1 MSNKKILFL
10 IRSLNYGGAQRQLV
24 ALAKG
29 LHERGHN
36 VVVAVFYHGGPLEQD
51 LNDAGVSVIIL
62 GKRKRWDVFPFLWRL
77 ICLVYREKPDILHG
91 YLFEANLLTI
101 LLKPMFPRIRMI
113 WGVRAS
119 NMDLSQYDWLAHL
132 LFRVAC
138 FFSRFADIIIVNS
151 NAGKEYHQKRGF
163 PEKKMVVIPN
173 GIDTERFKTDPDA
186 RIRIRAEWGIKE
198 DERLIG
204 LVARLDPM
212 KDHPIFLRAAAIL
225 ARERQDVRFVCI
237 GDGPEPYKTEL
248 KRFSGELGL
257 ENKLIWTGTRS
268 DMPFVYNALDIDT
281 SSSYGE
287 GFPNVI
293 GEAMACG
300 VPCVVTDVGD
310 SAWIVGDTGI
320 VLAPKSPES
329 IVKGWNSL
337 LSLDLTKMMLLKE
350 KVRQRVIE
358 NMSVQKMVYTTE
370 NYLQNSY
377 G

>member
-10 IRSLNYGGAQRQLV
+10 TRSLNYGGAERQLV

-29 LHERGHN
+29 LHERRHK
-36 VVVAVFYHGGPLEQD
+36 VEVAVFYHGGPLERD
-51 LNDAGVSVIIL
+51 LQEAGVPVISL

-101 LLKPMFPRIRMI
+101 LLKPMFPRVRMI

-119 NMDLSQYDWLAHL
+119 NVDLSQYDWLARL

-138 FFSRFADIIIVNS
+138 FFSRFADTIIVNS

-173 GIDTERFKTDPDA
+173 GIDTEIFKPDA
-186 RIRIRAEWGIKE
+186 GSGTRIRTEWGIKE
-198 DERLIG
+198 DEKVIG

-212 KDHPIFLRAAAIL
+212 KDHPTFLEAAAIL
-225 ARERQDVRFVCI
+225 VKERKDVRFVCV
-237 GDGPEPYKTEL
+237 GDGPDLYKSRLREL
-248 KRFSGELGL
+248 SCKYGL
-257 ENKLIWTGTRS
+257 ETKLIWTGTRS
-268 DMPFVYNALDIDT
+268 DMPFVYNTLDIAT
-281 SSSYGE
+281 SSSSYGE

-310 SAWIVGDTGI
+310 SGWIVGDTGI
-320 VLAPKSPES
+320 VLAPKSPGS
-329 IVKGWNSL
+329 IVMGWNSL
-337 LSLDLTKMMLLKE
+337 LSLDLTKMMSLKE
-350 KVRQRVIE
+350 KVRRRVIE
-358 NMSVQKMVYTTE
+358 NMSVQKMVYNTE
-370 NYLQNSY
+370 QLLAE
-377 G
+377 